1 MSCSNF
7 TTILTYFND
16 ALLQRLV
23 NSAFIAG
30 ESINDHI
37 EPELILFNLC
47 PASSDDPGKPS
58 EVNQNKLKNVVSD
71 TQTIQRQ
78 VGEILADAVKS
89 EPVYAEQGQDLA
101 PLAEQKLHYLGVF
114 IDSLTRLI
122 NGKQNLDITK
132 NQMISQA
139 GLPMISQAG
148 LPKDFSA
155 FLDQTLPAIAKA
167 ADSRRNN
174 IKELNKDFVLN
185 FKKVVKD
192 DLGDNALT
200 QLELL
205 DSLIVENLA
214 LVHEGI
220 KESEQY
226 LDFNLDRYA
235 PELTQNISGQIDGL
249 NIYIGVDLQGHFISD
264 DLQYPLRQSMRLQS
278 IADNIKNA
286 GFPVTDV
293 SDELGEGFQ
302 QVYKI
307 AIPL

>member
-1 MSCSNF
+1 MP
-7 TTILTYFND
+7 L
-16 ALLQRLV
+16 
-23 NSAFIAG
+23 
-30 ESINDHI
+30 
-37 EPELILFNLC
+37 
-47 PASSDDPGKPS
+47 
-58 EVNQNKLKNVVSD
+58 NQN
-71 TQTIQRQ
+71 Q
-78 VGEILADAVKS
+78 
-89 EPVYAEQGQDLA
+89 AEQGQDLA
-101 PLAEQKLHYLGVF
+101 PLAEQKLHYLGEF

-139 GLPMISQAG
+139 GLP
-148 LPKDFSA
+148 KDFSA
-155 FLDQTLPAIAKA
+155 FLDETLPAIAKA

-200 QLELL
+200 QLERL

-278 IADNIKNA
+278 IVDNIQQQ
-286 GFPVTDV
+286 GFEVTDV
-293 SDELGEGFQ
+293 SDQVRGGLQ
-302 QVYKI
+302 KVYKI